1 MSALSPSRRLY
12 ILRHAHS
19 SWALPG
25 QRDNHRPLDARGR
38 KEADRLAEFI
48 ARKGYRFDVVVCSTA
63 KRASETYDR
72 IRPQL
77 PTEGREEASDALYA
91 MGIEAYYD
99 AARRHG
105 DCDAILLVGHN
116 PVIEQFTLSLIADG
130 DPAAI
135 EAIRMGFPTCGL
147 AVVEFSGPLDAIER
161 GTGRLRE
168 FVDPHD
174 LR

>member
-1 MSALSPSRRLY
+1 M
-12 ILRHAHS
+12 I
-19 SWALPG
+19 
-25 QRDNHRPLDARGR
+25 
-38 KEADRLAEFI
+38 
-48 ARKGYRFDVVVCSTA
+48 
-63 KRASETYDR
+63 
-72 IRPQL
+72 
-77 PTEGREEASDALYA
+77 EE
-91 MGIEAYYD
+91 
-99 AARRHG
+99 
-105 DCDAILLVGHN
+105 
-116 PVIEQFTLSLIADG
+116 FTLSLIADG